1 MGNWVVWLAAFLVF
15 AAVLAVGVVLIAA
28 DILRAHAADQDNKRR
43 LQQSIIEPSAPSPPV
58 RPRSTV
64 VMLVERV
71 AFALFMVAPVLVP
84 GAAAVLAVMHL
95 TAENPG

>member
-28 DILRAHAADQDNKRR
+28 DILRAHAADRDTERR

-71 AFALFMVAPVLVP
+71 AFALFMVAPVLVL

>member
-1 MGNWVVWLAAFLVF
+1 MGNWVVWLAAFLGF

-28 DILRAHAADQDNKRR
+28 DILRAHAADRDNKRR

-58 RPRSTV
+58 RPRSTI
-64 VMLVERV
+64 VERV
-71 AFALFMVAPVLVP
+71 AFALFMVSPVLML

-95 TAENPG
+95 MEQNPG

>member
-15 AAVLAVGVVLIAA
+15 AAVLGVGVVLIAA
-28 DILRAHAADQDNKRR
+28 DILRAHAADRDNKRR

-64 VMLVERV
+64 VVLVERV
-71 AFALFMVAPVLVP
+71 AFALFMVSPVLVL
-84 GAAAVLAVMHL
+84 GAAAVLAVIHL
-95 TAENPG
+95 TAQNPG

>member
-1 MGNWVVWLAAFLVF
+1 MGNWVVWLVAFLGF
-15 AAVLAVGVVLIAA
+15 AAVLAVGVVLIAV

-71 AFALFMVAPVLVP
+71 AFALFMVAPVLVL

>member
-28 DILRAHAADQDNKRR
+28 DILRAHAADRDNKRR
-43 LQQSIIEPSAPSPPV
+43 LQQSIIEPSVPSPPV

-71 AFALFMVAPVLVP
+71 AFALFMVAPVLVL

>member
-1 MGNWVVWLAAFLVF
+1 MGNWVVWLAAFLGF

-28 DILRAHAADQDNKRR
+28 DILRAHAADRDNKRR

-58 RPRSTV
+58 RPRSTI
-64 VMLVERV
+64 VERA
-71 AFALFMVAPVLVP
+71 AFALFMVSPVLML

-95 TAENPG
+95 MEQNPG

>member
-28 DILRAHAADQDNKRR
+28 DILRAHAADRDNKRR

-71 AFALFMVAPVLVP
+71 AFALFMVSPVLML
-84 GAAAVLAVMHL
+84 GAAAVLAVIHL
-95 TAENPG
+95 TAQNPG

>member
-1 MGNWVVWLAAFLVF
+1 MGNWVVWLAAFLGF

-28 DILRAHAADQDNKRR
+28 DILRVHAADRDNKRR

-58 RPRSTV
+58 RPRSTI
-64 VMLVERV
+64 VERV
-71 AFALFMVAPVLVP
+71 AFALFMVSPVLML

-95 TAENPG
+95 MEQNPG